1 MNHRRSGFSV
11 IESGFALPVAV
22 FALVI
27 MGLIMT
33 GAFFMA
39 RQEGRMGVASEHA
52 GLAFYLTEQG
62 LVDLMANWNSAL
74 FGALPD
80 WGDTTV
86 TRDYPGVGRVTARV
100 TKMTDNL
107 YFVDADG
114 TVTRGGAML
123 SGASRRVGVTV
134 RLATADIDPP
144 AALTVRGPTTL
155 QGTAEVHGEDE
166 VPGGWGGVCPG
177 TLENKPGILTDNAS
191 QVGSQGSAVITGD
204 PAVEEDTSIADSTFT
219 QFGDLTWA
227 DLTDMAD
234 LRLGGGTINNTSP
247 DSTTTGVCNTGQAFP
262 TNWGN
267 PLNPGAACFNWY
279 PIIHI
284 TGSANMQSGG
294 VGQGVLLVDGNLDL
308 RGGFG
313 FYGIIIVQGSMVTQG
328 SGNRVYGGVMASN
341 ANFEN
346 QGLVGGSVV
355 TNSTCA
361 LSRAIRNNSN
371 LTRVRPLASRSWVD
385 LSAISGS

>member
-1 MNHRRSGFSV
+1 MEEKEQR
-11 IESGFALPVAV
+11 GFALPVAV

-27 MGLIMT
+27 VGVIMT
-33 GAFFMA
+33 GGFFMA
-39 RQEGRMGVASEHA
+39 RQEGRIGVASEHA

-86 TRDYPGVGRVTARV
+86 TRNYSGVGRVTARV

-134 RLATADIDPP
+134 RLATADIEPP
-144 AALTVRGPTTL
+144 AALTTRGPTTL

-166 VPGGWGGVCPG
+166 VPGGWGGLCPG
-177 TLENKPGILTDNAS
+177 TLENKPGILTNNAS
-191 QVGSQGSAVITGD
+191 QVGTSGAAILTGD
-204 PAVEEDTSIADSTFT
+204 PPVEEDPSINNETFT
-219 QFGDLTWA
+219 EFGELVWE

-234 LRLGGGTINNTSP
+234 IRLAGGSINTMAP
-247 DSTTTGVCNTGQAFP
+247 DSTAAGVCNNGQAFP
-262 TNWGN
+262 SNWGN
-267 PLNPGAACFNWY
+267 PLNPGAACSNWY
-279 PIIHI
+279 PIIHVNG
-284 TGSANMQSGG
+284 TGLIQSGG
-294 VGQGVLLVDGNLDL
+294 VGQGVLLVDGDLDL
-308 RGGFG
+308 RGNFV
-313 FYGIIIVQGSMVTQG
+313 FYGIIIVQGSISTQG

-341 ANFEN
+341 ASFAA
-346 QGLVGGSVV
+346 QSLVGGSVV

-361 LSRAIRNNSN
+361 VSRAIINNLS

>member
-1 MNHRRSGFSV
+1 MEEKEQRGFV
-11 IESGFALPVAV
+11 LPVAV

-27 MGLIMT
+27 VGIIMT
-33 GAFFMA
+33 GGFFTA
-39 RQEGRMGVASEHA
+39 RQEGRIGVASEHA

-134 RLATADIDPP
+134 RVNMADVEPP
-144 AALTVRGPTTL
+144 AALTTRGPTL
-155 QGTAEVHGEDE
+155 LRGTAELHGEDE
-166 VPGGWGGVCPG
+166 VPGGWGEVCPD
-177 TLENKPGILTDNAS
+177 TLENKPGILTNNAS
-191 QVGSQGSAVITGD
+191 QVGTQGGAAVITGD
-204 PAVEEDTSIADSTFT
+204 PRVEEDPSINNETFT
-219 QFGDLTWA
+219 EFGELTWD
-227 DLTDMAD
+227 DLIDMAD
-234 LRLGGGTINNTSP
+234 IRLIGGSITQTAP
-247 DSTTTGVCNTGQAFP
+247 DSTAAGACNTGQAFSS
-262 TNWGN
+262 NWGN

-279 PIIHI
+279 PIIYFSGNPRI
-284 TGSANMQSGG
+284 VSGG
-294 VGQGVLLVDGNLDL
+294 VGQGIMLVEGDL
-308 RGGFG
+308 EMGGGFV
-313 FYGIIIVQGSMVTQG
+313 FYGIIIVQGGISTTG
-328 SGNRVYGGVMASN
+328 SGARVYGGVMASN

-361 LSRAIRNNSN
+361 VSRAIRNNSN

-385 LSAISGS
+385 LSAISEG